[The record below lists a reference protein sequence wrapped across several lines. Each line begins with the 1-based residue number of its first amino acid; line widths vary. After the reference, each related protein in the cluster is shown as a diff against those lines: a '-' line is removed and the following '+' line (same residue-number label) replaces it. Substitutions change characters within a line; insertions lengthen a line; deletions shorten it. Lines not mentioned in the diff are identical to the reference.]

1 MGLQKSARDSDKS
14 NGMPLQIGL
23 RRFNSL
29 IGAKAETLCLTEIE
43 LRVMRRVVSGSR
55 LSRSLALPEEKEA
68 FVDLVEHGVIQAPRL
83 TPVGWAAL
91 RAADDDKES
100 D

>member
-1 MGLQKSARDSDKS
+1 MS
-14 NGMPLQIGL
+14 LQISL
-23 RRFNSL
+23 RRFTSL
-29 IGAKAETLCLTEIE
+29 IGAKAQTLCFTEIE
-43 LRVMRRVVSGSR
+43 LRVMRRVVTGSS
-55 LSRSLALPEEKEA
+55 LSRSLASPAEKEA
-68 FVDLVEHGVIQAPRL
+68 FVDLVGHGVIEAPRL